1 MKTLIKFCAVLS
13 IGLIGCSSNDDEN
26 TLTASG
32 NIEVTEIIVSSKVTG
47 EVKNI
52 LNKEGK
58 QVKHGD
64 TIIIIDHENLD
75 YQLMQAEANVDFAEA
90 QLKLL
95 KKGAREEDIK
105 QAEEMLKQAE
115 INFDQAKKDKERMT
129 NLFESK
135 SITKKQLE
143 DATARYDVT
152 LAKLNSAKENYKKIT
167 NLARPEEITQ
177 AEANLKRQKATAD
190 LLKKNIRDSY
200 VTSPKDG
207 FIVKTFVE
215 EGETVSMLSSLFK
228 VSDLSVAKLVIYV
241 SEKELGKVKLNQEA
255 DIYID
260 TYEGKSYKG
269 FVSYIS
275 PEAEF
280 TPKNIQTKDERTKL
294 VFAVKIEIPNPNLE
308 LKAGLPADAVI
319 KL

>member
-1 MKTLIKFCAVLS
+1 MKTLIKICAVLF
-13 IGLIGCSSNDDEN
+13 IGLIGCNNNDDEN

-152 LAKLNSAKENYKKIT
+152 LAQLNSAKENYKKIT